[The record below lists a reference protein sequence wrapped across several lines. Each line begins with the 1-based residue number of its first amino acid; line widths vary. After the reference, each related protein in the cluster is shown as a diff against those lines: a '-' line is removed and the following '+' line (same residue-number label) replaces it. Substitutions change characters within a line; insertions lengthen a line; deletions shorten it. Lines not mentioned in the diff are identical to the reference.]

1 MFCCRN
7 SSPVNC
13 ASSRLKYFIE
23 NCLMADSNLT
33 QAEADALINME
44 KHRLDEEP
52 NNFPANGETII
63 LPLHSADRREQF
75 LLDLSRGR
83 IDLRKV
89 KMQNRGRQVVVLL
102 RLDLGGAPHR
112 NPDGEEIPV
121 PHLHVYREGYGDKW
135 AKPVPVDRFG
145 NLTDTWQTLSDFM
158 RYCNITQPP
167 RIQGGL
173 FT

>member
-1 MFCCRN
+1 ME
-7 SSPVNC
+7 
-13 ASSRLKYFIE
+13 SRWSCHF
-23 NCLMADSNLT
+23 N
-33 QAEADALINME
+33 
-44 KHRLDEEP
+44 P
-52 NNFPANGETII
+52 P
-63 LPLHSADRREQF
+63 DRREQF

-89 KMQNRGRQVVVLL
+89 KTQTRARQIVVLV

-135 AKPVPVDRFG
+135 AVPVPAYRFG
-145 NLTDTWQTLSDFM
+145 NLADVWQTLSDFM
-158 RYCNITQPP
+158 GYCNITQPP
-167 RIQGGL
+167 RIQRGL